1 LGEKYALFSQ
11 ALLQYKNLIFHVLD
25 DFLLL
30 VLGAVSVDIQSSL
43 NILMAHDRL
52 DHLDVAF
59 VLAKPGTEGVS
70 QVVCGEVR
78 KEQRLSLFSLR
89 IGSLFLI
96 IICRDVVDRMI
107 HFGRYRYRST
117 GTCKYE
123 PRITIDLLRA
133 KAGDLL
139 DLIFLEY
146 YNSSEP
152 PF

>member
-1 LGEKYALFSQ
+1 MGEKYALFSQ

-52 DHLDVAF
+52 YHLDVAF
-59 VLAKPGTEGVS
+59 ILAKLGTEGVS

-89 IGSLFLI
+89 SGSLFFI
-96 IICRDVVDRMI
+96 IVCRDAVL
-107 HFGRYRYRST
+107 FS
-117 GTCKYE
+117 C
-123 PRITIDLLRA
+123 IT
-133 KAGDLL
+133 
-139 DLIFLEY
+139 
-146 YNSSEP
+146 
-152 PF
+152 